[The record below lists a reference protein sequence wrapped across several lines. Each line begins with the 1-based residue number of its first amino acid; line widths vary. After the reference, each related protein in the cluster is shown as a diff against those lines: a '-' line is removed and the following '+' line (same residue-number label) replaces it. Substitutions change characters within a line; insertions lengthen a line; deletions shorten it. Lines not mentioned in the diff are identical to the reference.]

1 MWGSTCSQSTLL
13 LTQAGVSLI
22 IYYVT
27 RLCRIFQRS
36 CTHAPEHRF
45 VNAHQVL
52 PATWRVPAAVCSF
65 LTALLPPP
73 LHCTAKLLAICV
85 TGFRPF
91 TSLGAWWC
99 TGTETAFST
108 VLFSH
113 TSHQHVA
120 INCDVVPW
128 SLILMSRDGNN
139 TRLRRKRQWLQIVFN
154 NTLNNRLRT
163 VAPSAEQ
170 VGI

>member
-1 MWGSTCSQSTLL
+1 MGK
-13 LTQAGVSLI
+13 
-22 IYYVT
+22 
-27 RLCRIFQRS
+27 
-36 CTHAPEHRF
+36 H
-45 VNAHQVL
+45 
-52 PATWRVPAAVCSF
+52 
-65 LTALLPPP
+65 
-73 LHCTAKLLAICV
+73 LLAIHSVTHSSRCFLNHILRDTAVQNISAQLHACSWTPLCKCTSSSTCNMTCPCSRLFFSYCSFTPSSTPHSQTIGCV

-108 VLFSH
+108 ILFSH